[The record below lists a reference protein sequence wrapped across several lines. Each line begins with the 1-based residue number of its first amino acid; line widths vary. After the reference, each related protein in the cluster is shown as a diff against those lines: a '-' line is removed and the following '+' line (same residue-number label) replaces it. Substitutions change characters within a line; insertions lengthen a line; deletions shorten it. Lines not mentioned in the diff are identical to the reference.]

1 MYTAPLPGA
10 LHSRPNFWRFVV
22 RPPFGESFAPDV
34 LVGTEPISLPPGT
47 HLSIQSAAARVESVV
62 IEREDGVA
70 LYDTLNGIARPSVT
84 AAIYRRRRGQIE
96 VGVVFMKRQLGSI
109 PSLRPL
115 CDEHGF
121 ITCAEPPGGLV
132 DDVDGHD
139 FLVEVPS
146 RRVLHRTV
154 RREIAEEFG
163 DVPIRSIRIRRQ
175 QLASLGIARGNVF
188 QAFVEI
194 DPDAKPKLARPED
207 AEQIVGRA
215 FLPLETA
222 LARCL
227 TGYHRGVFWGR
238 ESTHTWHLL
247 AAYLQRQYKQRATR

>member
-1 MYTAPLPGA
+1 MHAAPLPEA
-10 LHSRPNFWRFVV
+10 LHGRPNLWKFVIH
-22 RPPFGESFAPDV
+22 PPFGESFAPDR
-34 LVGTEPISLPPGT
+34 LVGTEPIRLPPGT
-47 HLSIQSAAARVESVV
+47 HLSIQSAVARVESVV
-62 IEREDGVA
+62 IEREDGTA
-70 LYDTLNGIARPSVT
+70 LYDTLNGVARPSVT
-84 AAIYRRRRGQIE
+84 AAIYRRRRGRIE

-115 CDEHGF
+115 CDAHGF

-132 DDVDGHD
+132 DDVRGHD
-139 FLVEVPS
+139 FLIEVPS

-154 RREIAEEFG
+154 RREVAEEFG
-163 DVPIRSIRIRRQ
+163 HVPIRSIRIRKW

-188 QAFVEI
+188 QAFVEL

-215 FLPLETA
+215 FLPLETV

-227 TGYHRGVFWGR
+227 KGQHQGVCWGR

-247 AAYLQRQYKQRATR
+247 ASYLRRQDKQRATR